1 MKRGL
6 VLEGGAMRG
15 MFTAGILDVLMDE
28 GVVVDGAIG
37 VSAGAVFGCNYK
49 SKQRG
54 RAIRYNKRFAGDKRY
69 CSFSSLIKTGDLYNA
84 KFDYDELPNKLDPF
98 DYDTFTSNPME
109 FIAVATDADTGEAVY
124 HKCTTG
130 RGEDM
135 QWLRASASMPAL
147 SNLVEIDGRRLSD
160 GGTADSVPLKY
171 FESLGYD
178 RIIVIL
184 TQPKGFVKE
193 KNKMLPLLRFL
204 LRKTPKLIE
213 ALESRHLRYN
223 ETTAYIEEK
232 EAKGEILVLRPK
244 AALNIK
250 AGEKDPEE
258 LERVYQMGVEE
269 GKERLGEIKAFLSY
283 SHI

>member
-223 ETTAYIEEK
+223 ETTAYIEE
-232 EAKGEILVLRPK
+232 
-244 AALNIK
+244 
-250 AGEKDPEE
+250 
-258 LERVYQMGVEE
+258 
-269 GKERLGEIKAFLSY
+269 
-283 SHI
+283 